1 MLVNLVKSQ
10 NEMVVEGIVVN
21 MEMNGYLIDG
31 FALCSEMCVC
41 ACVCFGVCRCVC
53 LFFFLGV
60 SVGVFR
66 WLHACVCGV

>member
-1 MLVNLVKSQ
+1 MLVDLVKSL

-41 ACVCFGVCRCVC
+41 VFRCLSVC
-53 LFFFLGV
+53 LWFFFGV
-60 SVGVFR
+60 SVGVFQCLR
-66 WLHACVCGV
+66 ACVCGV